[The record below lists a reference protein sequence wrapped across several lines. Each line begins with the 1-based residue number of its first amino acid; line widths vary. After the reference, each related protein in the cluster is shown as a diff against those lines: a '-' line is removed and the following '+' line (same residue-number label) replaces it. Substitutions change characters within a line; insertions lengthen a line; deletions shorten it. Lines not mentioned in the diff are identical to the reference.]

1 MDTFEIWKS
10 GFPSAIR
17 LRLVYSESRRV
28 LKAIAVRLNIKW
40 ITMEGSNDCVRS
52 YAYAHKTP
60 SAKTG
65 GQEIVG
71 CMMVN
76 SKELNKT
83 ELNTP

>member
-1 MDTFEIWKS
+1 M
-10 GFPSAIR
+10 A
-17 LRLVYSESRRV
+17 YSEIKRV
-28 LKAIAVRLNIKW
+28 LKAIAVRLNTKW
-40 ITMEGSNDCVRS
+40 ITMEGGNDWVRS

-83 ELNTP
+83 EPNTP